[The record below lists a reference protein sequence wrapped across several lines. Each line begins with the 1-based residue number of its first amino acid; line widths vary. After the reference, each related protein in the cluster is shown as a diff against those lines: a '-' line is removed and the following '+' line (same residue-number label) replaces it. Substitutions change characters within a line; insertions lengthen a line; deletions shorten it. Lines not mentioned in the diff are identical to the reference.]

1 MCFNHNHVLS
11 RLQTKAHRIWIV
23 ELQVGAAEKSG
34 RVAHSFAGLVANA
47 SRESIS
53 LNGIVSHCVHC
64 ANSWSRAPAPQYL
77 ACSAMDVALQYQAR
91 DRRDRFNTVAPVR
104 RHHPQGPGGISTHSR
119 ARRTHTSNTNRLVAV
134 LSHALE
140 FGTPGSHK
148 DLLDLYGQ
156 MTGKGASVSE
166 AYPASGSMVS
176 TRVSSVTG
184 PSGSLSPAAVRSV
197 TKRVAQYSTNRLL
210 LERIQ
215 WHLWARTRIA
225 LRLTHVE
232 RSDHAVDD
240 DRRVALAAQVAQR
253 LHRSRVGHLHPERLG
268 ELGASVREEGDDG
281 ALDTLIPRPPAP
293 HKNFRD
299 VYGEMTREEDSGT
312 DSTHPAMTAPSLTQ
326 YTSTSTTPAALS
338 LSSAAR

>member
-1 MCFNHNHVLS
+1 MLLGNAGGWLIRSQGWVPTRIEKASLSMTLYHTVFIARTLGAVCPPPHN
-11 RLQTKAHRIWIV
+11 
-23 ELQVGAAEKSG
+23 
-34 RVAHSFAGLVANA
+34 
-47 SRESIS
+47 
-53 LNGIVSHCVHC
+53 
-64 ANSWSRAPAPQYL
+64 L
-77 ACSAMDVALQYQAR
+77 ACSAMDVALQYQPR

-104 RHHPQGPGGISTHSR
+104 RHHPQGRGGISTHSR

-184 PSGSLSPAAVRSV
+184 PSGSLSPAAVHSV
-197 TKRVAQYSTNRLL
+197 TKWAAQYRLNRLL

-293 HKNFRD
+293 RKNFRD
-299 VYGEMTREEDSGT
+299 VYGEMTREEDSGGI